1 MQARTE
7 DHVREENL
15 VREHRTYYMRLA
27 PPRFIYLSF
36 WQITRHKKKLSLTLL
51 HAFRIVYLIRVD
63 VH

>member
-36 WQITRHKKKLSLTLL
+36 WQISCKALL
-51 HAFRIVYLIRVD
+51 
-63 VH
+63 